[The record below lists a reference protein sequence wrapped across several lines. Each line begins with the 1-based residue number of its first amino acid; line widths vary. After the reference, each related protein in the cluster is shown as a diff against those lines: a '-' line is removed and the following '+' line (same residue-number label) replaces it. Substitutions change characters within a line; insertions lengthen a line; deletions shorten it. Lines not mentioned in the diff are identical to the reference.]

1 MSNPEKVL
9 DFLDLFGDWDASLAF
24 VMMGAIAVA
33 FIPFQK
39 IDKKLITGAVLF
51 GAGWGIAGICPAPS
65 FTLIGLGHYQVLY
78 FIVAMLVGVWIH
90 HTNTFSYVV
99 RDPATKACAII
110 DSVLDYDP
118 ASAST
123 STIHADKIIA
133 YIKEQGLT
141 VEWILETHVHADHLT
156 AAQYLKAELSGK
168 IAMSQKIGIVQET
181 FGAIYHLDIKQWNAQ
196 QLFDYLFEDHES
208 FQIGTLKAYNIPT
221 PGHTPACLSYVIG
234 DAVFVGD
241 TLFMP
246 DYGLAIGGLL
256 GLTGAGGGIL
266 AVPALMASQ
275 GWTVA
280 QAAPVG
286 LLAVTL
292 SALVGTF
299 EGLFKKIVRYRAAL
313 WIALISIPS
322 ARYGVHL
329 GGIISPVWL
338 TLAFSLVMLVVA
350 YRIFFKKVNDH
361 TGVLCKVNQTTGRL
375 IWNMKTALSLGAI
388 GVVAGLLTG
397 LLGVDEFQAAAIDR
411 AVNYPRGV
419 LEMRIHQHPV
429 ASHHCDTLQALEHL
443 KDQPIYLICGTGGRS
458 ALATDT
464 LQNMGFT
471 QVKSVQGGFQAWLEQ
486 GYPVE
491 K

>member
-1 MSNPEKVL
+1 M
-9 DFLDLFGDWDASLAF
+9 W
-24 VMMGAIAVA
+24 
-33 FIPFQK
+33 
-39 IDKKLITGAVLF
+39 
-51 GAGWGIAGICPAPS
+51 
-65 FTLIGLGHYQVLY
+65 
-78 FIVAMLVGVWIH
+78 ML
-90 HTNTFSYVV
+90 
-99 RDPATKACAII
+99 
-110 DSVLDYDP
+110 
-118 ASAST
+118 
-123 STIHADKIIA
+123 
-133 YIKEQGLT
+133 
-141 VEWILETHVHADHLT
+141 ILE
-156 AAQYLKAELSGK
+156 
-168 IAMSQKIGIVQET
+168 
-181 FGAIYHLDIKQWNAQ
+181 
-196 QLFDYLFEDHES
+196 
-208 FQIGTLKAYNIPT
+208 
-221 PGHTPACLSYVIG
+221 
-234 DAVFVGD
+234 
-241 TLFMP
+241 
-246 DYGLAIGGLL
+246 GLAIGGLL

-397 LLGVDEFQAAAIDR
+397 LLGVGGGFVIVPALSKVTDLDMRSIVATSLMIIFLIGGVSISAHILDGFQ
-411 AVNYPRGV
+411 YPVSVTLTFV
-419 LEMRIHQHPV
+419 LACM
-429 ASHHCDTLQALEHL
+429 AGM
-443 KDQPIYLICGTGGRS
+443 LIGRS
-458 ALATDT
+458 LMP
-464 LQNMGFT
+464 LVKNGFVAQT
-471 QVKSVQGGFQAWLEQ
+471 YL
-486 GYPVE
+486 
-491 K
+491 